1 MKRLRLTS
9 LLALLFLS
17 APAWA
22 QQRPV
27 NDGISNTLL
36 LTEREGSYSAQGGAR
51 ATAEPGEPNVGG
63 LPAKNTVWYRYSAPA
78 NGRLIVEIP
87 DTQGLRAELR
97 YPGNPATTI
106 PLQTFADG
114 TSDTVFPNT
123 EKLSVNLDRGQQ
135 AYLVVDGTKPFDMS
149 WRFVEVMN
157 NHWQDA
163 ETLTGSSG
171 TIIRGNRGAIGNA
184 GQTALGLS
192 QPAIWFE
199 WTAPASGNYQF
210 DLVGSR
216 QWDGTTYDGFSLH
229 VFSSVSGHPGAL
241 LASGS
246 GSTLDNS
253 TRVTLPFTT
262 GQGCFIACT
271 SGAGRPDSQIW
282 LSWYPEG
289 SAGTLAWAQDQHRV
303 SETDGQAVCR
313 LLKLRGDGDGSVRF
327 ISEGIGGP
335 AAATG
340 GVDYSIPGAAVNLPP
355 GTRSSVAQFQILP
368 NAEAEPVESFGV
380 GFTDLTGG
388 LGIQDGTSNTVII
401 SEPSAAAE
409 CGLVWREIRVR
420 EGQTTHVE
428 LRRQN
433 ASDRQLAVGWRVQS
447 DTCIAGVDM
456 QATSGTAYLQPGQLS
471 TFISIPVYQ
480 DTIFEGSESFSVQ
493 LTDTPQLGSIT
504 DGASNTVVIV
514 EDDDFFVPRP
524 GSYCGLLDTQGWGA
538 LVKCTVTGGGSASGT
553 VDYMGASY
561 RFSGLFDPYGQLVAH
576 FARNNRPSIGLRL
589 RFAEGWARCS
599 ASLRDPEGDWNDG
612 VVRLLPYNGKDAIA
626 PQAGRYTL
634 YCEGIGG
641 GSVRAPAAVTV
652 TALPDG
658 SVRFIGRTADDQ
670 PLTFS
675 SRIAQSDPDGQARGE
690 CAFMLPLYGKA
701 GNFYGT
707 CDLGLGS
714 QHPGAQTQLGWMK
727 PWRVKDTY
735 HAALPFQNIACWAV
749 RYTPPVAGERVTEDF
764 NLSLGDGSVR
774 FLNSGTLLDGTSNTL
789 LISETNRVTITEPD
803 NPRKCSITID
813 AKTGWFSGRIIP
825 PNSTRQVNF
834 YGTFFQ
840 GAYGFGRGLTPVG
853 AGSGEVIVE
862 AP

>member
-1 MKRLRLTS
+1 MKRLPS

-22 QQRPV
+22 QQKPV
-27 NDGISNTLL
+27 NDGVSNTLL
-36 LTEREGSYSAQGGAR
+36 LTEREGSYSGQGGGK

-114 TSDTVFPNT
+114 TSNTVFPNT

-135 AYLVVDGTKPFDMS
+135 AYLVVDAAQPFDMS
-149 WRFVEVMN
+149 WRFVEVTN

-163 ETLTGSSG
+163 ETLTGASG
-171 TIIRGNRGAIGNA
+171 TIVRGNRGAISSS
-184 GQTALGLS
+184 GQTGLGLS

-216 QWDGTTYDGFSLH
+216 QWDNTTFDGFSIH
-229 VFSSVSGHPGAL
+229 VFSSVSGQPGTL

-253 TRVTLPFTT
+253 TRVQLSFLA
-262 GQGCFIACT
+262 GQGCYIACT
-271 SGAGRPDSQIW
+271 SGTGRPDSRIW

-289 SAGTLAWAQDQHRV
+289 SAGTLAWAQEQHRV
-303 SETDGQAVCR
+303 SEMDARADCR
-313 LLKLRGDGDGSVRF
+313 FFKLRGDGDGSVRF
-327 ISEGIGGP
+327 ISEGVDGF
-335 AAATG
+335 AAASA
-340 GVDYSIPGAAVNLPP
+340 GVDYSIPGGILNLPP
-355 GTRSSVAQFQILP
+355 GTRSSVAQFTILP
-368 NAEAEPVESFGV
+368 NIEEESPEAFGV
-380 GFTDLTGG
+380 GFTDTTGG

-401 SEPSAAAE
+401 GEESRSAE
-409 CGLVWREIRVR
+409 CALAWRELRVR
-420 EGQTTHVE
+420 EGQTAYVE
-428 LRRQN
+428 LRRQGGM
-433 ASDRQLAVGWRVQS
+433 DRQVAVGWRVQS
-447 DTCIAGVDM
+447 ATCLAGVDM
-456 QATSGTAYLQPGQLS
+456 QALSGTAYLQPGQMS
-471 TFISIPVYQ
+471 ASIAIPTYQ
-480 DTIFEGSESFSVQ
+480 DASFEGTESFSVE
-493 LTDTPQLGSIT
+493 LTAAPQLGSVT

-561 RFSGLFDPYGQLVAH
+561 RFSGLFDAYGQLVAH

-589 RFAEGWARCS
+589 RFAEGWSRCN
-599 ASLRDPEGDWNDG
+599 ASLRDPEGDWSDG
-612 VVRLLPYNGKDAIA
+612 VIRFLPYNGKDAIA

-641 GSVRAPAAVTV
+641 GSVQAPAAITV
-652 TALPDG
+652 TALTDG
-658 SVRFIGRTADDQ
+658 SVRFVGRTADDQ

-675 SRIAQSDPDGQARGE
+675 SRVAQSDPDGQSRGE

-707 CDLGLGS
+707 CDLGLGT

-727 PWRVKDTY
+727 PWRVKDAFHT
-735 HAALPFQNIACWAV
+735 ALPFQNISCWAV
-749 RYTPPVAGERVTEDF
+749 RYTPPAKNQRVTQEF
-764 NLSLGDGSVR
+764 NTSLGDGSVR
-774 FLNSGTLLDGTSNTL
+774 FLNSGTVIDGTSNTL
-789 LISETNRVTITEPD
+789 LISETNGVRITEPD
-803 NPRKCSITID
+803 NPGKCSMTID

-825 PNSTRQVNF
+825 PGGTRHVNF

-840 GAYGFGRGLTPVG
+840 GGYGFGRGLVPIG
-853 AGSGEVIVE
+853 GRSGEVLVE